1 MTSCFLSYLVIAT
14 CLNEKLS
21 MGSNIHNWD
30 QSGAGLSGDT
40 VYGFGSGKR
49 GQLGVSMDNIISI
62 SLPQATVGL
71 KCVEIVSIDAN
82 GDHSASLS
90 GRQLKLLD
98 L

>member
-21 MGSNIHNWD
+21 MGSSIHNWD
-30 QSGAGLSGDT
+30 QFGAGLSGDT
-40 VYGFGSGKR
+40 VYGFRSGKR

-62 SLPQATVGL
+62 SLPHSTVGL
-71 KCVEIVSIDAN
+71 EGIEIVSIDAN
-82 GDHSASLS
+82 GDHSATLS
-90 GRQLKLLD
+90 GRQLKLLN

>member
-1 MTSCFLSYLVIAT
+1 M
-14 CLNEKLS
+14 
-21 MGSNIHNWD
+21 D
-30 QSGAGLSGDT
+30 QSGAGLLGDT

-49 GQLGVSMDNIISI
+49 GQLSVSMDNIISI

-71 KCVEIVSIDAN
+71 EGVEIVSIDAN
-82 GDHSASLS
+82 GDHSATLS